1 MLKFSL
7 IQIFYFTDI
16 IHTDGGILGIPWA
29 VGHADFF
36 PNGGFASQ
44 PGCINESLSRNN
56 LIGIVG
62 EFKFFWGFGYSE
74 VTWI

>member
-1 MLKFSL
+1 MLL
-7 IQIFYFTDI
+7 IHWNVTNNPTDI
-16 IHTDGGILGIPWA
+16 IHTDGGILGIPYP

-62 EFKFFWGFGYSE
+62 KFQPNLRDTFKIE
-74 VTWI
+74 